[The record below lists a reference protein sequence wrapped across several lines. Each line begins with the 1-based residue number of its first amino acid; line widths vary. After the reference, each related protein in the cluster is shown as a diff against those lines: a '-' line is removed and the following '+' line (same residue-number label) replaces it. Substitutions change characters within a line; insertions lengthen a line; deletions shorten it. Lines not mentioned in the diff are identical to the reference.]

1 MTRARRGT
9 DVASEVWAT
18 MAGLVINNER
28 KREVLERTG
37 LSFAKVRALRLVV
50 ERPMSMGELAG
61 HLSMDP
67 PNVTTLVDD
76 LARAALVQRQAHPRD
91 RRIMLVEATAAG
103 ATTAG
108 EAQAILDRPPAG
120 LLRLPLAQLV
130 ELRRILSRVH

>member
-1 MTRARRGT
+1 MAG
-9 DVASEVWAT
+9 DVWRT

-37 LSFAKVRALRLVV
+37 LSVAKVRALRLVA
-50 ERPMSMGELAG
+50 EHPMSMGELAS

-76 LARAALVQRQAHPRD
+76 LAHAHLVQRHPHPSD

-103 ATTAG
+103 VAMAD
-108 EAQAILDRPPAG
+108 EAHAILDRPPAG
-120 LLRLPLAQLV
+120 LLRLPLAQLE
-130 ELRRILSRVH
+130 ELRNILSRVR